1 MAGNSA
7 IVAAC
12 HRSYTGFEAN
22 DATDLIAPKAWTWS
36 STSRRRC
43 RTAGRSTTPRGSRS
57 STTTSTNTYYSVLNY
72 DLHAVL
78 DAVTHVV
85 VPAVTRGVSHTGH
98 VMADEQCL
106 MFTVADGRL
115 TQARI
120 YADTAKGRDT
130 IAGMKVY
137 PSAAN
142 G

>member
-1 MAGNSA
+1 MTDNSA
-7 IVAAC
+7 IIAAC
-12 HRSYTGFEAN
+12 HRAYTGFEAN
-22 DATDLIAPKAWTWS
+22 DPADLIALMTPDVVFDLPTSLPYGGMFHGPEGFKAFYDHIHKY
-36 STSRRRC
+36 
-43 RTAGRSTTPRGSRS
+43 
-57 STTTSTNTYYSVLNY
+57 YYSVLNY

-78 DAVTHVV
+78 DAGTHVI

-98 VMADEQCL
+98 VMVNEHCL
-106 MFTVADGRL
+106 MFTVADGWI